1 MTVTISVVA
10 VVAVALGA
18 LIAWIVA
25 SGRARREYEASLSG
39 MKRELEAQI
48 AQREV
53 SLQTLRDDEYRQ
65 REELAQLKE
74 QVSHLA
80 DLKGELRD
88 LREQKDSL
96 RDQSVAE
103 QQNLTKELAETRSAL
118 IAERAHSAEILAAR
132 GELSNQFE
140 VLANKI
146 LDAKTKTFT
155 EQNHANLG
163 QILDPLKLQLEQF
176 RTRVDAV
183 YVQESKDRSALSSQ
197 VNQLMVLN
205 QQLSEDADNL
215 TKALKGSSKTQGNWG
230 ELILERV
237 LEAGGLRKGEEYSVQ
252 ESLTRED
259 GSRGQPDVIVNL
271 PERRHLVIDA
281 KVSLT
286 AYEEYASG
294 EDETARDNALSRHA
308 DSVRS
313 HIKGLSGK
321 SYQSLYGLETLDFV
335 IMFIPI
341 EPAFMLAI
349 SRDPKLWQ
357 EAWQKNVL
365 LVSPS
370 TLLFVV
376 RTVSHL
382 WRQEKQNRSVQE
394 IVGRGKMLYDKLT
407 GFVSELEVVGD
418 KLNQAKDSYS
428 RAFEKLHTGKGNVI
442 RQAEMLKELGV
453 KPNKNLPAAL
463 VELAS
468 EQPLFD
474 EEKEVRVE
482 LDSSEPQLF
491 FAVASETQK

>member
-1 MTVTISVVA
+1 MILIITVVA
-10 VVAVALGA
+10 VVSVALGA
-18 LIAWIVA
+18 LVAWIVA

-39 MKRELEAQI
+39 LKRELEAQI
-48 AQREV
+48 AHREA
-53 SLQTLRDDEYRQ
+53 SLQALRDDEYGQ
-65 REELAQLKE
+65 REELAQLKQ
-74 QVSHLA
+74 QVSQMA
-80 DLKGELRD
+80 DLKTELRD

-96 RDQSVAE
+96 RDQSAAE
-103 QQNLTKELAETRSAL
+103 RQSLIRELAETHTAL
-118 IAERAHSAEILAAR
+118 NAERARSAEILAAR

-183 YVQESKDRSALSSQ
+183 YVQESKDRSALSNQ
-197 VNQLMVLN
+197 VSQLMTLN

-252 ESLTRED
+252 EIRMRED
-259 GSRGQPDVIVNL
+259 GSRGQPDVIINL

-286 AYEEYASG
+286 AYEEHVSA
-294 EDETARDNALSRHA
+294 EDEILREAALSRHT
-308 DSVRS
+308 DSVRT

-335 IMFIPI
+335 IMFVPI

-349 SRDPKLWQ
+349 SRDPRLWQ

-382 WRQEKQNRSVQE
+382 WRQEKQNRSVQD
-394 IVGRGKMLYDKLT
+394 IVGRGKMLYERLC

-418 KLNQAKDSYS
+418 KLDQAKDSYAH
-428 RAFEKLHTGKGNVI
+428 AFEKLHTGKGNVI

-474 EEKEVRVE
+474 EEKDPRIEV
-482 LDSSEPQLF
+482 DSSEPQLF
-491 FAVASETQK
+491 FAVASETQE